1 MIAVDPPV
9 RILIFPLASEGP
21 STHACS
27 RQDWPRC
34 SDGRSR
40 TATPAARRYRPLM
53 ALTLRI
59 CQEFC
64 PVTCGPGFAAIAR
77 QTSPGLA
84 GSGAAMGYFV
94 LDLNRRQILP
104 VWCGRRSIDSRGQ
117 GPGRPAPPNAT
128 CRASPLLGVGAR
140 PALGAGAGAG
150 RMRPP
155 LACLGAPLIPAARL
169 RRFTIAARVRSGQ
182 RRG

>member
-59 CQEFC
+59 CREFC

-94 LDLNRRQILP
+94 LDLNRRQISP
-104 VWCGRRSIDSRGQ
+104 VWCGRRSIGCRSQ
-117 GPGRPAPPNAT
+117 GPGRLHHRTLHAAQARFWAWGPALPLALVLVLAG
-128 CRASPLLGVGAR
+128 CGPLL
-140 PALGAGAGAG
+140 
-150 RMRPP
+150 
-155 LACLGAPLIPAARL
+155 LAWVFR
-169 RRFTIAARVRSGQ
+169 
-182 RRG
+182 